1 MMPGPPRI
9 LTCPF
14 CSAKKEVLSLMSG
27 NTFGA
32 ELWSDGKQ
40 IAPMLPE
47 ISFVQ
52 KCPGCGKYYLLSRQE
67 EHYARKGF
75 CTETGNLT
83 FAETKEA
90 FAQIQKELP
99 LHKSE
104 ETQLRFMLHFA
115 YNDYYYRN
123 DYYCKKKKKKK
134 TVAQE
139 DYKLFR
145 ENAIWLLENAITDR
159 IIAAEYY
166 REIGEIKKASVVL
179 DAAQPTDDF
188 HTQVAAS
195 IRKRLDAKDIEVF
208 KLDSFE

>member
-1 MMPGPPRI
+1 
-9 LTCPF
+9 
-14 CSAKKEVLSLMSG
+14 MSG

-123 DYYCKKKKKKK
+123 DYYSKNKKKK
-134 TVAQE
+134 TVAE
-139 DYKLFR
+139 DDYGLFR
-145 ENAIWLLENAITDR
+145 ENAIWLLKNGITDPLM
-159 IIAAEYY
+159 AAEYY
-166 REIGEIKKASVVL
+166 REIGEFKKASVVL
-179 DAAQPTDDF
+179 DAVELKEKFQKSIAS
-188 HTQVAAS
+188 S
-195 IRKRLDAKDIEVF
+195 IRKRIDAKDCGVF
-208 KLDSFE
+208 LVETDE